1 MKLKLKSLFGLI
13 MAVSLIQN
21 SFFCYAEEDIK
32 LSAPLFTNSAGI
44 TGKKAAET
52 VFRII
57 VPKKN
62 TMGTG
67 FLHKSGSIIT
77 AAHVV
82 SGCEPKDIF
91 ILLPQGDK
99 VKITKISSDEEI
111 DIASLTPMNPI
122 NGNAIPITQK
132 VNFEIGAQVSTWG
145 FPGGYTGRFP
155 MLSVGYLSG
164 IDAVKTTSGAL
175 VKRLVV
181 NAAFNSGN
189 SGGPLIDVES
199 GHVIGVV
206 SSKLAPIPE
215 HIEKG
220 LNKLKEIDIGVTF
233 EVVYQDGKKGKIS
246 QSQLLEM
253 ILQYMRS
260 QTQLVVGRAVSPEQ
274 LIDFIN
280 KHGLEN

>member
-1 MKLKLKSLFGLI
+1 
-13 MAVSLIQN
+13 MA
-21 SFFCYAEEDIK
+21 
-32 LSAPLFTNSAGI
+32 T
-44 TGKKAAET
+44 
-52 VFRII
+52 
-57 VPKKN
+57 
-62 TMGTG
+62 
-67 FLHKSGSIIT
+67 
-77 AAHVV
+77 
-82 SGCEPKDIF
+82 
-91 ILLPQGDK
+91 
-99 VKITKISSDEEI
+99 
-111 DIASLTPMNPI
+111 
-122 NGNAIPITQK
+122 
-132 VNFEIGAQVSTWG
+132 
-145 FPGGYTGRFP
+145 
-155 MLSVGYLSG
+155 
-164 IDAVKTTSGAL
+164 
-175 VKRLVV
+175 
-181 NAAFNSGN
+181 